1 MPDFHPVSLFRP
13 PALVSHSSPGSRPR
27 YGITSWGLY
36 RQNLASFFPEC
47 DVYSPLHSR
56 LTSELD
62 GVLAWGTKPSAF
74 SASALATRLSIPL
87 LRVEDGFLYGL
98 EPASRRMSLVVDDL
112 GIYYDA
118 RHPSRLEAL
127 IASPLNAD
135 QVARAQL
142 VRDLWIQHGV
152 SKYNHA
158 PDWLRSSDAWRNSW
172 VDVLGDTSGDVWC
185 NDWLGAPY
193 ILLIDQT
200 RGDQSVAGAFA
211 DESSF
216 IVMLEAALAQ
226 TAIEHIVIKVHPE
239 VVRGTK
245 LGHFDLSPGSAISRN
260 PRIRIMTDD
269 YSLPSV
275 IKEASAVYTVSSQAG
290 FEALLWGKTVYT
302 FGMPFYAGW
311 GLTYDYLHAPERR
324 CSISLEQLIYAALVR
339 YPRYLHPETNQLCE
353 VEDLIS
359 YLGFQRVMRSRFKQ
373 RLIPLGFSR
382 NKLRHL
388 GRFTQ
393 GAQWIGVGVGRR
405 SAGVSVTGGCVAGGS
420 DDHHPRAFV
429 DSDSTHGHSAYPD
442 SIAVRWGSTPIGSD
456 DYPIHGER
464 IQVEDGFIRSIG
476 LGAALAKPYSWVFDR
491 LGIYY
496 DARSVSDLE
505 HILQTMVF
513 DLPLLTRATL
523 LQGQLITL
531 GISKYNL
538 ESLKRLGAAQQDLAA
553 LKRIREEHPTRPC
566 LFVIGQV
573 EVDASVRFGGVDI
586 LSNTA
591 LLRAVREQ
599 FPNAFI
605 VYKPHPDIATSV
617 RFSGGSSAD
626 HQRAYDLLVSD
637 VALVDCLPFVDA
649 LHTISSL
656 SGFEALIRGVP
667 VFCYGL
673 PFYAGW
679 GLTTDRH
686 RLDRRTRKLSLLELI
701 AGSLILYPSYLHPK
715 SQLYC
720 TPEALITAL
729 QDMKTAP
736 KGFVWRLWNASTN
749 ACLARLMGLIHRVK
763 GM

>member
-1 MPDFHPVSLFRP
+1 MPDFHIVPLNCPAPPVLPRP
-13 PALVSHSSPGSRPR
+13 SEQLH
-27 YGITSWGLY
+27 YGVTSWGLY
-36 RQNLASFFPEC
+36 RQNLEAFFPEC
-47 DVYSPLHSR
+47 DLSGPLASR
-56 LTSELD
+56 FNSKLD
-62 GVLAWGTKPSAF
+62 GVLAWGNKPSA
-74 SASALATRLSIPL
+74 LAAMNFAKRQSIPL
-87 LRVEDGFLYGL
+87 IRVEDGFLYGL
-98 EPASRRMSLVVDDL
+98 EPGSLRMGLVVDDL

-118 RHPSRLEAL
+118 RYPAQLEYL
-127 IASPLNAD
+127 INSPLDND
-135 QVARAQL
+135 QLARAQS
-142 VRDLWIQHGV
+142 VRELWITHGV

-158 PDWLRSSDAWRNSW
+158 PNWQCGDDAWFSK
-172 VDVLGDTSGDVWC
+172 
-185 NDWLGAPY
+185 PF

-200 RGDQSVAGAFA
+200 RGDQSIFGALA

-216 IVMLEAALAQ
+216 MAMLDAALSQ
-226 TAIEHIVIKVHPE
+226 TAIDYIVIKVHPE
-239 VVRGTK
+239 VALGNK
-245 LGHFDLSPGSAISRN
+245 LGHFDLSPDSPIYRN
-260 PRIRIMTDD
+260 HRIRVMSED

-275 IKEASAVYTVSSQAG
+275 IRHASAVYTVSSQAG
-290 FEALLWGKTVYT
+290 FEALLWGKPVHT

-311 GLTYDYLHAPERR
+311 GLTCDYLDAPERR
-324 CSISLEQLIYAALVR
+324 CSVSLEQLIYAALVR
-339 YPRYLHPETNQLCE
+339 YPRYLHPETNCLCE

-359 YLGFQRVMRSRFKQ
+359 YLGFQRVMRSRFRQ

>member
-1 MPDFHPVSLFRP
+1 MPDLHPISFYCSPTPVLP
-13 PALVSHSSPGSRPR
+13 PYSGPQLR

-36 RQNLASFFPEC
+36 HQDLAAFFPEC
-47 DVYSPLHSR
+47 TVCSPLRSQFA
-56 LTSELD
+56 SQLD
-62 GVLAWGTKPSAF
+62 GVLAWGNKPSAT
-74 SASALATRLSIPL
+74 SASALATRLSTAL
-87 LRVEDGFLYGL
+87 LRIEDGFLYGL

-118 RHPSRLEAL
+118 RHPSRLESL

-142 VRDLWIQHGV
+142 VRDLWIHHGV

-158 PDWLRSSDAWRNSW
+158 PEWLC
-172 VDVLGDTSGDVWC
+172 SGDASRDTWRDSSGDARDD
-185 NDWLGAPY
+185 NWLSSPF

-200 RGDQSVAGAFA
+200 RGDQSIAGAFA

-216 IVMLEAALAQ
+216 MVMLEAALAQ

-239 VVRGTK
+239 VVSGTK
-245 LGHFDLSPGSAISRN
+245 LGHFDVSPGSVISRN
-260 PRIRIMTDD
+260 PRIRVMTDD

-275 IKEASAVYTVSSQAG
+275 IKQASAVYTVSSQAG
-290 FEALLWGKTVYT
+290 FEALLWSKPIHT

-311 GLTYDYLHAPERR
+311 GLTCDYLDTPVRR
-324 CSISLEQLIYAALVR
+324 CSVSLEQLIYAALVR
-339 YPRYLHPETNQLCE
+339 YPRYLHPETNCLCE

-359 YLGFQRVMRSRFKQ
+359 YLGFQRVMRSRFRQ
-373 RLIPLGFSR
+373 PLIPLGFSR

-388 GRFTQ
+388 RRFTQ
-393 GAQWIGVGVGRR
+393 GAQWLGVGVGRR
-405 SAGVSVTGGCVAGGS
+405 SAGNSVTGSSASGS
-420 DDHHPRAFV
+420 SGDCHPRTLV

-442 SIAVRWGSTPIGSD
+442 SIAVRWGSKPIGSD
-456 DYPIHGER
+456 DCPIQGQR

-491 LGIYY
+491 FGIYY

-505 HILQTMVF
+505 HILQTMTF
-513 DLPLLTRATL
+513 DPPLLARATL
-523 LQGQLITL
+523 LQGQLIAL

-538 ESLKRLGAAQQDLAA
+538 KSLKKLGATQQDLAA
-553 LKRIREEHPTRPC
+553 LKRVREERPTRPC
-566 LFVIGQV
+566 LLVIGQV
-573 EVDASVRFGGVDI
+573 EADASVRYGGVDI
-586 LSNTA
+586 LINAA
-591 LLRAVREQ
+591 LLQAVRKQ
-599 FPNAFI
+599 NPDAFI

-626 HQRAYDLLVSD
+626 HQRAYDLLISD
-637 VALVDCLPFVDA
+637 IALVDCLPFVDA

-736 KGFVWRLWNASTN
+736 KGFVWRLRNTSTN
-749 ACLARLMGLIHRVK
+749 ACLTRLMGLIHRVK

>member
-1 MPDFHPVSLFRP
+1 MPDLHPISFYHSPAPVLP
-13 PALVSHSSPGSRPR
+13 PSTGPRLR

-36 RQNLASFFPEC
+36 RQNLVSFFPEC
-47 DVYSPLHSR
+47 TVCSPLRSR
-56 LTSELD
+56 FASQLD
-62 GVLAWGTKPSAF
+62 GVLAWGTKPSAL
-74 SASALATRLSIPL
+74 SASALASRLSIPL
-87 LRVEDGFLYGL
+87 LRVEDAFLYGL

-118 RHPSRLEAL
+118 RHPSRLEFL
-127 IASPLNAD
+127 IAIPLNAD
-135 QVARAQL
+135 QVARAQS

-158 PDWLRSSDAWRNSW
+158 PEWLCCGTSSRDAW
-172 VDVLGDTSGDVWC
+172 GYTSGDIWG
-185 NDWLGAPY
+185 NDWPGSPY

-200 RGDQSVAGAFA
+200 RGDQSIAGAFA

-216 IVMLEAALAQ
+216 LVMLEAALTQ

-245 LGHFDLSPGSAISRN
+245 LGHFDLSHGSAISRN
-260 PRIRIMTDD
+260 SRIRVMAND

-275 IKEASAVYTVSSQAG
+275 IKEAAAVYTVSSQAG
-290 FEALLWGKTVYT
+290 FEALLWGKPVHT

-311 GLTYDYLHAPERR
+311 GLTCDYLDTPVRR
-324 CSISLEQLIYAALVR
+324 CSVSLEQLIYAALVR

-353 VEDLIS
+353 VEDLIA
-359 YLGFQRVMRSRFKQ
+359 YLGFQRVMRSRFS
-373 RLIPLGFSR
+373 RPLIPMGFSR

-513 DLPLLTRATL
+513 DPPMLARASL
-523 LQGQLITL
+523 LQGQLIAL

-566 LFVIGQV
+566 LLVIGQV
-573 EVDASVRFGGVDI
+573 EADASVRFGGVDI

-729 QDMKTAP
+729 QDMETAP

>member
-1 MPDFHPVSLFRP
+1 MPDLHPISFYHSPAPILP
-13 PALVSHSSPGSRPR
+13 PSPAPQLC

-36 RQNLASFFPEC
+36 HQDLVAFFPEC
-47 DVYSPLHSR
+47 TVYSPLRSR
-56 LTSELD
+56 FASQLN
-62 GVLAWGTKPSAF
+62 GVLAWGNKPSAI
-74 SASALATRLSIPL
+74 SASALARRLSIPL
-87 LRVEDGFLYGL
+87 LRIEDGFLYGL

-118 RHPSRLEAL
+118 RHPSRLESL

-158 PDWLRSSDAWRNSW
+158 PDWRGRS
-172 VDVLGDTSGDVWC
+172 DTSLDASVD
-185 NDWLGAPY
+185 DWLGAPY

-200 RGDQSVAGAFA
+200 RGDQSIAGAFA

-216 IVMLEAALAQ
+216 MVMLEAALTQ
-226 TAIEHIVIKVHPE
+226 TVIEHIVIKVHPE

-260 PRIRIMTDD
+260 PRIRVMADD

-290 FEALLWGKTVYT
+290 FEGLLWGKTVYT

-339 YPRYLHPETNQLCE
+339 YPRYLHPETNHLCE

-388 GRFTQ
+388 RRFTQ

-513 DLPLLTRATL
+513 DPPLLTRATL

-553 LKRIREEHPTRPC
+553 LKRVREEHPTRPC
-566 LFVIGQV
+566 LLVIGQV
-573 EVDASVRFGGVDI
+573 EADASVQYGGVDV
-586 LSNTA
+586 LSNAA
-591 LLRAVREQ
+591 LLQAVREQ
-599 FPNAFI
+599 YPDAFI
-605 VYKPHPDIATSV
+605 IYKPHPDIAKSV

-626 HQRAYDLLVSD
+626 HQRAYDLLISD
-637 VALVDCLPFVDA
+637 TALVDCLPFVDA

-736 KGFVWRLWNASTN
+736 KGFVWRLRNTSTN
-749 ACLARLMGLIHRVK
+749 ACLTRLMGLIHRVK

>member
-1 MPDFHPVSLFRP
+1 MPNLHPVSFYHSP
-13 PALVSHSSPGSRPR
+13 TPVSHSSPELRPR

-36 RQNLASFFPEC
+36 RQNLASFFPEFEVC
-47 DVYSPLHSR
+47 SPLHSR
-56 LTSELD
+56 FTSEPD
-62 GVLAWGTKPSAF
+62 GVLAWGTKPSTL
-74 SASALATRLSIPL
+74 SASALAVRLSIPL

-118 RHPSRLEAL
+118 RHPSRLESL

-142 VRDLWIQHGV
+142 ARDLWIQHGV

-158 PDWLRSSDAWRNSW
+158 PDWRHRS
-172 VDVLGDTSGDVWC
+172 DTSLDASVD
-185 NDWLGAPY
+185 DWFSSPF

-200 RGDQSVAGAFA
+200 RGDQSIAGAFA

-216 IVMLEAALAQ
+216 MVMLEAALAQ

-260 PRIRIMTDD
+260 PRIRVMAND

-290 FEALLWGKTVYT
+290 FEALLWGKPVHT

-339 YPRYLHPETNQLCE
+339 YPRYLHPETNHLCE

-513 DLPLLTRATL
+513 DPPLLTRATL

-573 EVDASVRFGGVDI
+573 EADASVQYGGVDV
-586 LSNTA
+586 LSNAA
-591 LLRAVREQ
+591 LLQAVREQ
-599 FPNAFI
+599 YPDAFI
-605 VYKPHPDIATSV
+605 IYKPHPDIAKSV

-749 ACLARLMGLIHRVK
+749 ACLARLMGLIHLIK

>member
-1 MPDFHPVSLFRP
+1 VSDLHPVSFYHSP
-13 PALVSHSSPGSRPR
+13 TLVLHSSPGSRSR

-36 RQNLASFFPEC
+36 HQNFGAFFPEC
-47 DVYSPLHSR
+47 DVCSPLHSR
-56 LTSELD
+56 FTSKLD
-62 GVLAWGTKPSAF
+62 GVLAWGTKPSAL
-74 SASALATRLSIPL
+74 SASALADRLSIPL

-98 EPASRRMSLVVDDL
+98 EPASRRMSLVVDDV

-118 RHPSRLEAL
+118 RHPSRLETL
-127 IASPLNAD
+127 INSPLNVD
-135 QVARAQL
+135 QIARADL
-142 VRDLWIQHGV
+142 VRKLWTHHGV

-158 PDWLRSSDAWRNSW
+158 PDWLRSSGAWRDSWFDTWNDAWFS
-172 VDVLGDTSGDVWC
+172 S
-185 NDWLGAPY
+185 PF

-200 RGDQSVAGAFA
+200 RGDQSIAGALA

-216 IVMLEAALAQ
+216 LVMLEAALTQ

-245 LGHFDLSPGSAISRN
+245 LGHFDLSPGSAILHN
-260 PRIRIMTDD
+260 PRIWVMTDD

-290 FEALLWGKTVYT
+290 FEALLWDKPVYT

-311 GLTYDYLHAPERR
+311 GLTCDYLYAPERR
-324 CSISLEQLIYAALVR
+324 CNVSLEQLIYAAFVC

-353 VEDLIS
+353 VEDLIA
-359 YLGFQRVMRSRFKQ
+359 YLGFQRVMRSRFA
-373 RLIPLGFSR
+373 RPLMPVGFSQ

-388 GRFTQ
+388 KRFTQ
-393 GAQWIGVGVGRR
+393 GAQWL
-405 SAGVSVTGGCVAGGS
+405 GGS
-420 DDHHPRAFV
+420 GGSSNEYHPRPALDGVLSHSHPPYV
-429 DSDSTHGHSAYPD
+429 DEISVH
-442 SIAVRWGSTPIGSD
+442 WGSEHVRKD
-456 DYPIHGER
+456 DYSAVSEQ

-513 DLPLLTRATL
+513 DPPLLTRATL

-538 ESLKRLGAAQQDLAA
+538 KSLKRLGAAQQDLAA

-566 LFVIGQV
+566 LLVIGQV
-573 EVDASVRFGGVDI
+573 EADASVRFGGVDI

-626 HQRAYDLLVSD
+626 HQRAYDLLVSNI
-637 VALVDCLPFVDA
+637 ALVDCLPFVDA

-720 TPEALITAL
+720 TPEALIAAL